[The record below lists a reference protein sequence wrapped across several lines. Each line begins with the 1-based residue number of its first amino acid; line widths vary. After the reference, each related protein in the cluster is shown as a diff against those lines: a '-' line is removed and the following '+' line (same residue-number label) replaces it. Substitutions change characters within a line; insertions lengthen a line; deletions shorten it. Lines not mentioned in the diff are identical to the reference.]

1 VVVQHILIVADRS
14 SSMNPNPNRSRSA
27 SRASLLR
34 RLAEGCYRRR
44 RFVLAGWLL
53 IVIGLSAVAGAAAGE
68 FDNEFGL
75 PGSEAQEAFDRL
87 EQSGFGDRAGATIQL
102 VVEAE
107 VGVED
112 PAVRGPF
119 EAVLAEVASDV
130 EDARVVSPYQPG
142 GERQIAQRGRIGYA
156 EVNLAHRS
164 YEEFRAA
171 GDTVKEAAAG
181 FSVAGARLE
190 VGGAADIL
198 AEQEFGSEA
207 FGMLAAVVILLIAF
221 GSLLAMGL
229 PLLTAAF
236 GIACGTAIVQV
247 LANVVTMPT
256 FTLQLVLMLGIG
268 VGIDYALFIVTRYRQ
283 ALQRGLGPEPAVME
297 AIDTAGRAVLF
308 AGGTVV
314 ISVLGLFVIG
324 TDLTN
329 ALAIAAATGV
339 LLTMLASVTLL
350 PAVLGFVGRNID
362 KLGLPH
368 RRQTRGHREGFWYR
382 WSRVVQRQ
390 PLPAL
395 VASLIVLVVLASP
408 LFSIRLGFGD
418 NGNREHGDTIR
429 EAYDLLAEGF
439 GPGFN
444 GPLLIAAELPNGA
457 ADLPVLERL
466 GTALQTTEGVAA
478 ASPPIPNDG
487 VSVAIMSVF
496 PTTSPQEEATTQ
508 LVHRLRDDVIPAAVD
523 GTGVDVKLGGFTAA
537 SVDFADFSARRL
549 PVFIGAVLVLSFLL
563 LMATFRSVLVP
574 LKAVVMNL
582 LSIGAAYGVIVAVF
596 QWGWLADQLSVG
608 EPGPI
613 ESWAP
618 MMLFAIVF
626 GLSMDYEVF
635 LLSRMKEEYD
645 RTGNNAEAVA
655 DGLASTARVITA
667 AAAIMFFVFAGFV
680 LSIERAL
687 QLFGLGLAVAVLV
700 DATIVR
706 LVLVPATMELLGD
719 RNWWLPRWLDRL
731 VPRVHVEGA
740 AEPTRPEP
748 QLEPA
753 G

>member
-1 VVVQHILIVADRS
+1 MAGVDRQS
-14 SSMNPNPNRSRSA
+14 ERMTTA
-27 SRASLLR
+27 GTERAPALR

-44 RFVLAGWLL
+44 RLVLASWVLL
-53 IVIGLSAVAGAAAGE
+53 VIGLSAVAGTAAGE
-68 FDNEFGL
+68 FNNEFDL
-75 PGSEAQEAFDRL
+75 PGSESQEAFDRL
-87 EQSGFGDRAGATIQL
+87 EVGGFGDRAGATIQL

-107 VGVED
+107 AGVDD
-112 PAVRGPF
+112 PSVREPF
-119 EAVLAEVASDV
+119 EAVLAEISSGVD
-130 EDARVVSPYQPG
+130 DAQVISPYGTG
-142 GERQIAQRGRIGYA
+142 GERQIAEGGRIAYA
-156 EVNLAHRS
+156 EVNLAHRT
-164 YEEFRAA
+164 YEEFRDA
-171 GDTVKEAAAG
+171 GDAVKAAAG
-181 FSVAGARLE
+181 GFTADGARLE
-190 VGGAADIL
+190 VGGDADIL

-283 ALQRGLGPEPAVME
+283 ALQRGLDPAAAVVE

-324 TDLTN
+324 TDLTS

-350 PAVLGFVGRNID
+350 PAVLGFVGTNID

-368 RRQTRGHREGFWYR
+368 RRGAQGERGGFWHR
-382 WSRVVQRQ
+382 WSRIVQRR
-390 PLPAL
+390 PLVAL
-395 VASLIVLVVLASP
+395 VASLVVLVALAAP
-408 LFSIRLGFGD
+408 LFAIRLGFGD
-418 NGNREHGDTIR
+418 NGNREEGDTIR
-429 EAYDLLAEGF
+429 EAYDLLADGF
-439 GPGFN
+439 GVGFN
-444 GPLLIAAELPNGA
+444 GPLLIAAELPNGP

-466 GTALQTTEGVAA
+466 ATTLDTTPGVAA
-478 ASPPIPNDG
+478 ATPPIPNDDA
-487 VSVAIMSVF
+487 SIAIMSIF
-496 PTTSPQEEATTQ
+496 PATSPQDEATTE

-523 GTGVDVKLGGFTAA
+523 GTGVDAQLGGFTAA
-537 SVDFADFSARRL
+537 AVDFADFSAGRL

-563 LMATFRSVLVP
+563 LMATFRSLLVP
-574 LKAVVMNL
+574 LKAVIMNL

-596 QWGWLADQLSVG
+596 QWGWLSDLLDVG

-635 LLSRMKEEYD
+635 LLSRIKEEYD
-645 RTGNNAEAVA
+645 RTGDNTQAVA

-731 VPRVHVEGA
+731 VPKVHVEGRTEPVR
-740 AEPTRPEP
+740 AEPP
-748 QLEPA
+748 LEPVEHLEPV